1 MRTYAKA
8 AALTIGLVLLAFGG
22 VSPTAFAPPYAPCEV
37 NSVSIEG
44 PSEAPVGDEV
54 TLRGAAELGQYCTT
68 PTFRWQLLSAPAGT
82 GPWSATG
89 EEVSYTPEVSGEYR
103 FLLTVTADSTVGG
116 PSGSDTALHVLT
128 VGEGGARPGQVQEF
142 ALILGPGSD
151 GQLRTFP
158 AKLTIS
164 TGAVRLFLTSLDQ
177 ALTVVIRREG
187 AQAGVATVLV
197 EPGKLATIEVE
208 LSQGMYN
215 MIDQSSNT
223 QLGQIEAR

>member
-1 MRTYAKA
+1 MTFKA
-8 AALTIGLVLLAFGG
+8 RAQLENCGEPEYRWSLA
-22 VSPTAFAPPYAPCEV
+22 
-37 NSVSIEG
+37 
-44 PSEAPVGDEV
+44 
-54 TLRGAAELGQYCTT
+54 
-68 PTFRWQLLSAPAGT
+68 SAPEGAL
-82 GPWSATG
+82 PWSAEG
-89 EEVSYTPEVSGEYR
+89 QQVSYTPGVAGEYR
-103 FLLTVTADSTVGG
+103 LKLEVTAEGASGTGKGSAEHKLTVTARGSQ
-116 PSGSDTALHVLT
+116 PS
-128 VGEGGARPGQVQEF
+128 EVQEF
-142 ALILGPGSD
+142 AFILGLDSD

-164 TGAVRLFLTSLDQ
+164 TGAARLFLTSLDR
-177 ALTVVIRREG
+177 AVTVVIRREG